1 MRLTASKR
9 PLSGLTVCLLAYL
22 WNVFLDVSMKSLSL
36 SPSVCLYVCVHT
48 SELDVVK
55 YKNFIKLP
63 KSLQFW

>member
-1 MRLTASKR
+1 MANSEQTPSQW
-9 PLSGLTVCLLAYL
+9 LTVCLLAYL